1 MLMGQGT
8 GLRDQSEGCALSFV
22 YGGMADWQLP
32 RTGVGA
38 YVLKYEVLTSV
49 YPITYEISA

>member
-1 MLMGQGT
+1 MGQGT